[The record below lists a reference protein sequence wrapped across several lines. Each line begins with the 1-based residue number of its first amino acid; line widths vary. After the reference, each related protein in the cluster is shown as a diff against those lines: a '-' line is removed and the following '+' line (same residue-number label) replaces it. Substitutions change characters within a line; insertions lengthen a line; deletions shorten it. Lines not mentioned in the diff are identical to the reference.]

1 MGEAAQDLDF
11 ALLDDLA
18 IAIARGR
25 ISANTLPPIKASK
38 LGPLAECLFLSSRWS
53 CQNLR
58 SLGWLE
64 KGQFSSLVKDT
75 QASKTSAQ
83 RTAVPTGWICADQI
97 FDTRHYHRFRMS
109 VGSALNSRAFGD
121 RVKHGVIAML
131 QEFRT
136 NVHQHANGSDGCLA
150 AFHANASSFE
160 VLVADRGRGVVQ
172 SLKDNPEYADLDHA
186 GKALRLAITDGV
198 SRHTDPRRG
207 RGFNELFLGLANRFS
222 HIRLRSGDHAL
233 EVIHQ
238 GASAPVESISVK
250 PDIPGL
256 FIYARFDK
264 QN

>member
-1 MGEAAQDLDF
+1 MAETTQDLDF

-25 ISANTLPPIKASK
+25 ISANTLPPIRASR

-58 SLGWLE
+58 SLNWLQ
-64 KGQFSSLVKDT
+64 KGQFSSLIADA

-97 FDTRHYHRFRMS
+97 FDTTLYNRFRMS

-121 RVKHGVIAML
+121 RIKNGVIAML

-150 AFHANASSFE
+150 AFHANTTSFE

-172 SLKDNPEYADLDHA
+172 SLKENPEYADLDHA
-186 GKALRLAITDGV
+186 GEALRLAITDGV

-207 RGFNELFLGLANRFS
+207 RGFNELFLGLANRVS

-233 EVIHQ
+233 EVIRQ
-238 GASAPVESISVK
+238 DNQPPIESISVK
-250 PDIPGL
+250 PEIPGL
-256 FIYARFDK
+256 FVYARFDK